1 MNIDWL
7 TVEQV
12 FKDDLPII
20 SDTAYQRIHIE
31 TGEGSELSQPRF
43 QHKGSFCDVV
53 SIKITGKRLTVDGN
67 PSRWGRLD
75 NVIGHSSLD
84 SAVNVFNTIL
94 TDLGLPNFTKG
105 TGLQRLQGSDNFIS
119 NGAVFKRIDLASN
132 FSLSANP
139 EQFLRA
145 LSMQRIERSVP
156 RLHTNGQTVDW
167 LSAKGTAFSMYR
179 KAYSKAF
186 EMDLHLL
193 PKIKRAFGE
202 KSPEFEYITDLI
214 KEVKQQNTVRL
225 EQGLKARFLQ
235 KNDLNNWGLMS
246 EARLQEVHNEFLN
259 IFDKLQVPEM
269 NIHTISSKLI
279 EQGIC
284 NGTKAAHTTAFYAL
298 EWAHGTTFD
307 LSKSSVQTHRA
318 RLRKIGIDIAQEFDS
333 TKYQPVTVERKAPI
347 QISTFQLPNWYKKPQ
362 QTHLKVA

>member
-7 TVEQV
+7 TVEQI
-12 FKDDLPII
+12 FPESLPII
-20 SDTAYQRIHIE
+20 SDTAYQRIHIY
-31 TGEGSELSQPRF
+31 TGEGSELSQPKF
-43 QHKGSFCDVV
+43 QHRGSFCDVV
-53 SIKITGKRLTVDGN
+53 SIKISGKRLTVDGN

-75 NVIGHSSLD
+75 NVLGYSSLD

-94 TDLGLPNFTKG
+94 TSLGLPNFTKG
-105 TGLQRLQGSDNFIS
+105 NKLLRLQGSDNFIS

-145 LSMQRIERSVP
+145 LSMQRIERSLP

-167 LSAKGTAFSMYR
+167 LSSKGTAFSMYR
-179 KAYSKAF
+179 KAYSKSF
-186 EMDLHLL
+186 EMELHLL
-193 PKIKRAFGE
+193 PKIKRAFGQ
-202 KSPEFEYITDLI
+202 KSPEVEYIENLI
-214 KEVKQQNTVRL
+214 KEVKHQNTVRL

-235 KNDLNNWGLMS
+235 KHDLNNWGMMK
-246 EARLQEVHNEFLN
+246 EARLIEVHNEFLDVFN
-259 IFDKLQVPEM
+259 KLEVPEM

-279 EQGIC
+279 DNGIC

-347 QISTFQLPNWYKKPQ
+347 QISTFQLPAWYNKPQ
-362 QTHLKVA
+362 QNHLRVA